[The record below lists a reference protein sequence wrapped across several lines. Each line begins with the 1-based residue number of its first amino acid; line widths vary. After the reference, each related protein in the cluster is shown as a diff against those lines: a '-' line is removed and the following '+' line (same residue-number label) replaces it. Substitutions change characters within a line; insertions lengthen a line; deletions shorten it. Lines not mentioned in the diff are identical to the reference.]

1 MREATDPM
9 DETQFPE
16 TTPAGTPATQV
27 WRARWYLWEG
37 GFLTLGRAA
46 AIIPEHSHHALQICV
61 GFDGDVGICR
71 GADGGWLRSGSI
83 VVAPDVPHQ
92 FDTMGADLGVMLVD
106 PESREGRWLRRS
118 FPETITAVAAD
129 RLEPFRDALRA
140 IRDSTGDAV
149 ETARLIHQAVR
160 GLCAGPPP
168 PHALDARIVRALE
181 VIRQM
186 DTARVSQDAV
196 AKAVFLSP
204 SRFAHL
210 FSEQVGLP
218 FRRYLL
224 WRRLTRAMLA
234 VGRGSTLSAAAH
246 NTGFSDSAHLTR
258 TCYQM
263 LGQPPS
269 TLLRPGEFYELPAPF
284 ELPATAK

>member
-1 MREATDPM
+1 M
-9 DETQFPE
+9 DEARLPEE
-16 TTPAGTPATQV
+16 TTPASAPAPV

-37 GFLTLGRAA
+37 GFLTLGRSA
-46 AIIPEHSHHALQICV
+46 AIVPEHSHHALQICL

-71 GADGGWLRSGSI
+71 GADGPWTRSGAI

-118 FPETITAVAAD
+118 FPETITAVAAE
-129 RLEPFRDALRA
+129 RLEPFRTALRA
-140 IRDSTGDAV
+140 IRESTGGAV
-149 ETARLIHQAVR
+149 ETARLIHAAVR
-160 GLCAGPPP
+160 GLCVGPAPH
-168 PHALDARIVRALE
+168 HALDERIVSALGT
-181 VIRQM
+181 IRKM
-186 DTARVSQDAV
+186 DTARISLDEV
-196 AKAVFLSP
+196 AKTVFLSP
-204 SRFAHL
+204 SRFQHL
-210 FSEQVGLP
+210 FSEEVGLP

-263 LGQPPS
+263 LGHPPS
-269 TLLRPGEFYELPAPF
+269 VLMRVGEFYEIPAPF
-284 ELPATAK
+284 ELPFTEG